1 MFSVHKG
8 HRRRRRG
15 RIAVA
20 LTAVAAGAASVFMM
34 MPAHA
39 GTASATT
46 DGATQAQLR
55 ARVQT
60 AKDHFKAD
68 AKADKRTATKGT
80 ATTRGTATTGTVTPR
95 IIGGSATTFSNAPWM
110 VQLWYFN
117 DDDTVSFCGGT
128 LVAPNKVLT
137 AGHCAAGLNWIANGI
152 VVGGSSTFGGDETS
166 IYSEVRRQWVHWAY
180 NGQTVDNDIA
190 LLTLSTPMNYGTLPL
205 ASNTDTALYQAGQT
219 GTVYGWGVTDSAPD
233 SQSFPDELQHLDMPL
248 NADSACKENLDGA
261 VGDGA
266 FVTGHMICAGIGGT
280 DDDST
285 GKTTCSGD
293 SGGPL
298 VVGGRIVGIVS
309 WGVGT
314 DSQSCN
320 VMGTYDVFTKV
331 SAYGGYSQPR
341 INDTDLSRDARADLL
356 AKVSTGASYQY
367 TSTGAGFTGRVS
379 APVSLA
385 NYNSVVQADLERDG
399 YQDFVLRASGSGNV
413 FMAHRTPTRSSY
425 SYVQVGS
432 NWKTR
437 RVMLVPGDLTGDG
450 VPDLLSET
458 SDGRVWI
465 YSGKGNGLFNP
476 PVAAGSGWTKYNLV
490 VGHGD
495 FSNDGKADVFA
506 REASTGNLYLLQG
519 TGKASA
525 PFAAPV
531 LVRTGWNGYN
541 TVVATG
547 DVSGDGRAD
556 LLARTPSGALFLF
569 KGTGATTSS
578 TFATAV
584 KIGTGWSMYS
594 LLS

>member
-1 MFSVHKG
+1 
-8 HRRRRRG
+8 
-15 RIAVA
+15 
-20 LTAVAAGAASVFMM
+20 M

-39 GTASATT
+39 GTGSTT
-46 DGATQAQLR
+46 SDGATQAQLR

-60 AKDHFKAD
+60 AKDHFKK
-68 AKADKRTATKGT
+68 KATSAPRAATKGT
-80 ATTRGTATTGTVTPR
+80 PTTEGEATTGTVTPR
-95 IIGGSATTFSNAPWM
+95 IIGGSTTTFSAAPWM
-110 VQLWYFN
+110 VQLWYYN
-117 DDDTVSFCGGT
+117 AADDTSSFCGGT

-137 AGHCAAGLNWIANGI
+137 AGHCVAGMDWIANGT
-152 VVGGSSTFGGDETS
+152 VVGGSATFGGTDTDT
-166 IYSEVRRQWVHWAY
+166 YSYVRRQAVHWAY
-180 NGQTVDNDIA
+180 NDQTVDNDIA
-190 LLTLSTPMNYGTLPL
+190 VLTLSTPMTYGTLPL
-205 ASNTDTALYQAGQT
+205 ATDTDTALYQAGGT

-233 SQSFPDELQHLDMPL
+233 SQSFPDQLQHLDMPL
-248 NADSACKENLDGA
+248 NSDTACKDNLDAA
-261 VGDGA
+261 VGAGS
-266 FVTGHMICAGIGGT
+266 FVVGHMICAGIGGT
-280 DDDST
+280 DDDTT

-314 DSQSCN
+314 ASQSCN
-320 VMGTYDVFTKV
+320 VSGTYDVFTKV

-341 INDTDLSRDARADLL
+341 INDTDMSRDGKGDVLGKL
-356 AKVSTGASYQY
+356 STGASYQF
-367 TSTGAGFTGRVS
+367 TSMGNSFKARVA
-379 APVSLA
+379 APISFA

-399 YQDFVLRASGSGNV
+399 YQDYVLRATSSGNV
-413 FMAHRTPTRSSY
+413 FMGHRTPTRSSY
-425 SYVQVGS
+425 SYIQIGS

-437 RVMLVPGDLTGDG
+437 RAILVPGDLTGDG
-450 VPDLLSET
+450 KPDLLSET

-465 YSGKGNGLFNP
+465 YSGKGNGLFNQ

-519 TGKASA
+519 TGNASA

-541 TVVATG
+541 AVIAVG

-556 LLARTPSGALFLF
+556 LLARTPSGALFLH

-578 TFATAV
+578 TFAAAV
-584 KIGTGWSMYS
+584 NTGTGWGAYS
-594 LLS
+594 LLG